1 MGPWIVSII
10 TFCFFANL
18 VVLSFIPIWLT
29 CFVYSLE
36 SVCFAILIGISC
48 DFVIHFSH
56 AYIHFKGFLS
66 RYDRTKYAIIHMGPS
81 ILAAA
86 FTTFSAA
93 TVMLFCSITSSQKFA
108 MMLIF
113 VILHATIGTFIVF
126 LVLNV
131 TIGPSDPT
139 KFVDSILKR
148 CKGDKGEAKK

>member
-18 VVLSFIPIWLT
+18 VVISFIPIWLT

-93 TVMLFCSITSSQKFA
+93 AAMLFCKVTFFQKFA
-108 MMLIF
+108 TILIF
-113 VILHATIGTFIVF
+113 TILHATIGSFVVF